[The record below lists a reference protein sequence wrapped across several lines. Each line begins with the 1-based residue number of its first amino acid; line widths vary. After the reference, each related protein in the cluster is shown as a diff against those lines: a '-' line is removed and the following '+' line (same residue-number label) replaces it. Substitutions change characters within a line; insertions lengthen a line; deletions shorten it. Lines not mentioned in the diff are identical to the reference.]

1 MRYLKPITLS
11 DNVGEQLSIDVLE
24 GAYQLINY
32 DDEDDEAL
40 IQDFDLRYGDK
51 YADVLRQV
59 REFVSSL
66 RENVGERI
74 KRSYELL
81 ADHAMGK
88 VKGFGDAAYAL
99 VKYMGLGGDED
110 VLKVQFRLM
119 GFNES
124 VLTELIRAGILM
136 HRRRGIVFVPEY
148 LIPRLLEV
156 SGDIPT
162 PNVRESLSGLDQL
175 GYVAVESAAFG
186 SRPIGWL
193 FRAIYGIDFRELV
206 LKTRI
211 DNILD
216 GSIGELVLNP
226 TIDLRELRSV
236 IHEMKDSSARAMRR
250 IISPHG
256 QYTYSKVARC
266 GIVYTVFGEG
276 GRELIML
283 YPWIVPSRRVLE
295 YHSRE
300 DRVIVIMHRPG
311 GEFTDIMNEHIN
323 DIPPRT
329 GFVFISGSDAMVYKP
344 QSMGRAFDSFLDFLY
359 RSNLRVTYLN

>member
-1 MRYLKPITLS
+1 M
-11 DNVGEQLSIDVLE
+11 GEQLSIEVLE

-40 IQDFDLRYGDK
+40 IRDFNLRYGDG
-51 YADVLRQV
+51 YVDVLRQAK
-59 REFVSSL
+59 ELISSL
-66 RENVGERI
+66 GKDVGERI
-74 KRSYELL
+74 RRFYELL
-81 ADHAMGK
+81 ADHSMSK

-99 VKYMGLGGDED
+99 VKYMGLGGNED
-110 VLKVQFRLM
+110 ILKVQFRLM
-119 GFNES
+119 GFNEG

-136 HRRRGIVFVPEY
+136 HRRRDVVFVPEY
-148 LIPRLLEV
+148 LIPRLLEI

-175 GYVAVESAAFG
+175 GYVAVESAAFS
-186 SRPIGWL
+186 SRPISWL
-193 FRAIYGIDFRELV
+193 FRAIYGIDFREFM

-211 DNILD
+211 NNVLD
-216 GSIGELVLNP
+216 GSIGELILNP
-226 TIDLRELRSV
+226 VIDLRELRAV
-236 IHEMKDSSARAMRR
+236 IHEIKDSSARAMRR
-250 IISPHG
+250 VISPHG

-295 YHSRE
+295 YHPRE
-300 DRVIVIMHRPG
+300 DRVIVIMHRPSE
-311 GEFTDIMNEHIN
+311 EFVDLMNEHAD

-329 GFVFISGSDAMVYKP
+329 GFVFISGGEAMVYKP
-344 QSMGRAFDSFLDFLY
+344 RSLNRAFDSFLDFLY